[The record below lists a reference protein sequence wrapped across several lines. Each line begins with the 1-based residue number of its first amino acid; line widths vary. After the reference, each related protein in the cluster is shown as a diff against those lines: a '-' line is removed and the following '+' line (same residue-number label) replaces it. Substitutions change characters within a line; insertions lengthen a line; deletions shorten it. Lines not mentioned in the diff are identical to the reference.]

1 MVPNVTVRPQTSYTV
16 VSTNSPK
23 PAFVS
28 TKSPNTFPIFVSTKL
43 PSSSP
48 IFVSTKLP
56 EKSGTNNLVSSQPG
70 ILLGDAQLP
79 DFIPVSTAAPSG
91 SDEISHSLGA
101 SGFKGVQFVKSQSD
115 NNPRKQRQRV
125 KPEKQST
132 SPPLFGG
139 FSPNDLVKETP
150 KRPNRPKKPQPVYQ
164 PVTSTVGPTF
174 KPEPVKRSSTAVPTP
189 TYDPFSFQTTPR
201 PILKE
206 RKDFK
211 NYVEDLQDEI
221 QASIRTVTPQSL
233 GYEDDESTIVPVYL
247 TSDLPELRRVPK
259 DAGSGGPAPTL
270 STAENEIIDR

>member
-1 MVPNVTVRPQTSYTV
+1 MVPNVTVRPKTSYTV

-28 TKSPNTFPIFVSTKL
+28 TNSPNTFPIFVSTKL

-115 NNPRKQRQRV
+115 NNPRHRELKLDGA
-125 KPEKQST
+125 KGDFAN
-132 SPPLFGG
+132 PL
-139 FSPNDLVKETP
+139 
-150 KRPNRPKKPQPVYQ
+150 
-164 PVTSTVGPTF
+164 
-174 KPEPVKRSSTAVPTP
+174 
-189 TYDPFSFQTTPR
+189 
-201 PILKE
+201 
-206 RKDFK
+206 
-211 NYVEDLQDEI
+211 
-221 QASIRTVTPQSL
+221 
-233 GYEDDESTIVPVYL
+233 
-247 TSDLPELRRVPK
+247 
-259 DAGSGGPAPTL
+259 
-270 STAENEIIDR
+270 